1 MHTALSTHVLALAP
15 DSLASLGQLDLDS
28 LSELWS
34 LFTRCKDNLQNG
46 RRLENLSWRLWYE
59 SGGCRRDGEPFPRSA
74 QGSPTVDD
82 TREADWSD
90 PDWEEASDASS
101 GGGSYSSRDED
112 QDEAVTP
119 ASPPRPRASPPS
131 TNALKPASTSILPRS
146 AGETD
151 PSRGRTTTAPSR
163 PPLARRGVSREW
175 GGTPVISGG
184 SLQRMIADLQRL
196 PEIPVP
202 GRARSVDGT
211 ATNGGLSKPPLG
223 SRGSSA
229 PDNLNKASLQ
239 ASRPASP
246 THAAG
251 ASLTR
256 SSSASTSARQR
267 SSRAASPS
275 ISRSASTLS
284 AAVAAPEEPA
294 PAPPPPPPLAPP
306 NRRVPS
312 GLAMSTM
319 PLHASSSASRR
330 PQPISPSPPTPGAD
344 EAIRMT
350 PSETAM
356 LALSNSRN
364 RSDLSLSCRAQSTA
378 ELAASFKPASFV
390 KGFEPSPP
398 APAPAGRQVVVPA
411 SVEARPGPG
420 AIAPPP
426 TPATTLASL
435 GPSPPKSGALKP
447 SSSVSPRSRSPRAST
462 STSASTPNKVPP
474 PAPSQV
480 QVQAAGPGPSAFH
493 RKPPCPPTCDRGKKI
508 FFISSPESDEEGSRS
523 SAGGRSGGGSTGG
536 MRVVVSPPSALKK
549 SAVGAAAG
557 QEAKGKGKEVD
568 NKAREEDEDEWA
580 SETESD
586 QEEEDDDDDSSGWGS
601 EYSTESDIAR
611 NSASNARAGGTDSS
625 NLFAKQRTA
634 STATLS
640 GANTGGPGELTRR
653 PPGLLSQL
661 FHPDQFI
668 DDSDRT
674 HSAVDLMR
682 RNHKSMSALPT
693 MGKLHPSKST
703 GLIDGRLALNGRNKS
718 FLKGKPEH
726 VELESSSDEGE
737 GAAAG
742 YGGRGV
748 VAEGGEDEESSEY
761 EDVDADAEAK
771 AAAAAALARRQR
783 ELEEVVAPPQTPR
796 TTRRAMLATELSE
809 SLRRNLLWERQT
821 RNRIMG
827 GMPRRPTMPGEP
839 LPQRPASSTNV
850 AAAMQQH
857 GPPSAPAVPPSQLQQ
872 PHEPTVTRAQTDEG
886 GVRAPHPSPATR
898 HSPPLRKRSPPTQQQ
913 QPQRPHPPQHH
924 HTQHAPRHPGT
935 TNLPRRHT
943 TGTGLYLQALNGG
956 AFRRPRQADT
966 DSELSQS
973 SDDEDDGR
981 ASPADVFGSSIGGQR
996 VW

>member
-74 QGSPTVDD
+74 QGSPKIDET
-82 TREADWSD
+82 EWSD
-90 PDWEEASDASS
+90 PEWEEASDTDTGASFS
-101 GGGSYSSRDED
+101 AGEDDES
-112 QDEAVTP
+112 VPP
-119 ASPPRPRASPPS
+119 ASPPRTRASPPS
-131 TNALKPASTSILPRS
+131 TSTQKPSPPSISPQSATATS
-146 AGETD
+146 
-151 PSRGRTTTAPSR
+151 PSRGRTTTAAPPR

-175 GGTPVISGG
+175 GGAPVISGG

-196 PEIPVP
+196 PEIPAP
-202 GRARSVDGT
+202 GRARSVDG
-211 ATNGGLSKPPLG
+211 ATSSSNGLNKPPLG

-229 PDNLNKASLQ
+229 PDNLNAASLQ
-239 ASRPASP
+239 ASRAASP
-246 THAAG
+246 TPAAD
-251 ASLTR
+251 LTR
-256 SSSASTSARQR
+256 SSSSASTSTSARQR
-267 SSRAASPS
+267 SRAKSSS
-275 ISRSASTLS
+275 ISRSASTP
-284 AAVAAPEEPA
+284 AANAPEEPHQ
-294 PAPPPPPPLAPP
+294 PAPPPPPAPP

-319 PLHASSSASRR
+319 PAAAARR
-330 PQPISPSPPTPGAD
+330 PAAVSPSPPTPAD
-344 EAIRMT
+344 EEVIRMT

-364 RSDLSLSCRAQSTA
+364 RSDLSLSRRAQSTA

-398 APAPAGRQVVVPA
+398 QARQQVPA

-426 TPATTLASL
+426 TPATNLASL
-435 GPSPPKSGALKP
+435 GPSPPKSALKSP
-447 SSSVSPRSRSPRAST
+447 SSTSSSSRSPRT
-462 STSASTPNKVPP
+462 TPAKVPP
-474 PAPSQV
+474 PRPPP
-480 QVQAAGPGPSAFH
+480 VQAAGPGPSAFT
-493 RKPPCPPTCDRGKKI
+493 RKAPCPPTGDRAKKI

-523 SAGGRSGGGSTGG
+523 SAGAGSGGGRGG
-536 MRVVVSPPSALKK
+536 SAGMKVVVSPPSAMKK
-549 SAVGAAAG
+549 SVQA
-557 QEAKGKGKEVD
+557 EKGKGKEVERRAG
-568 NKAREEDEDEWA
+568 KEVEEEDEWA
-580 SETESD
+580 SETETD
-586 QEEEDDDDDSSGWGS
+586 EEEDWDEEDDDSSGWGS

-611 NSASNARAGGTDSS
+611 DSARRGGAGGAGGFDTT

-634 STATLS
+634 STATLNN

-668 DDSDRT
+668 DDSDRNPS
-674 HSAVDLMR
+674 SADLMR

-693 MGKLHPSKST
+693 LGRLQSEKSA
-703 GLIDGRLALNGRNKS
+703 GRLAANGRSKS

-726 VELESSSDEGE
+726 VELESSSDERE
-737 GAAAG
+737 G
-742 YGGRGV
+742 YGGRGGG
-748 VAEGGEDEESSEY
+748 VAEEQEKEEEEEDEY

-839 LPQRPASSTNV
+839 LPQRPASSTNL

-857 GPPSAPAVPPSQLQQ
+857 VPPSAPAVPPSQLQK
-872 PHEPTVTRAQTDEG
+872 PHQPTVTRAQTDEG
-886 GVRAPHPSPATR
+886 GVRAPNPSPATR
-898 HSPPLRKRSPPTQQQ
+898 HSPPLSKRSPPTQ
-913 QPQRPHPPQHH
+913 PQRPRPPQHH

-956 AFRRPRQADT
+956 AFRRARAADT
-966 DSELSQS
+966 DSDLSQS

-981 ASPADVFGSSIGGQR
+981 ASPADVFGSSIGAQR

>member
-59 SGGCRRDGEPFPRSA
+59 SGGCRRDGVPLPRSA
-74 QGSPTVDD
+74 QGSPKAV
-82 TREADWSD
+82 EADWSD
-90 PDWEEASDASS
+90 PEWEEASDTDTGASFS
-101 GGGSYSSRDED
+101 VDEKEE
-112 QDEAVTP
+112 DESVPP
-119 ASPPRPRASPPS
+119 ASPPRTRASPPS
-131 TNALKPASTSILPRS
+131 TSTHKHPSPSISPRS
-146 AGETD
+146 ATETD
-151 PSRGRTTTAPSR
+151 TSRGRTSTTVPPR

-175 GGTPVISGG
+175 GGAPVISGG

-202 GRARSVDGT
+202 GRARSVDG
-211 ATNGGLSKPPLG
+211 ATVNGLNKPPLG

-229 PDNLNKASLQ
+229 PDNLNAASLQ
-239 ASRPASP
+239 ASRAASP
-246 THAAG
+246 TPAA
-251 ASLTR
+251 ADLTR
-256 SSSASTSARQR
+256 SSSSASTSARQR
-267 SSRAASPS
+267 SRANSSS
-275 ISRSASTLS
+275 ISRSASTP
-284 AAVAAPEEPA
+284 AANAPEEPHQ
-294 PAPPPPPPLAPP
+294 PAPPPPPAPP

-319 PLHASSSASRR
+319 PATAARR
-330 PQPISPSPPTPGAD
+330 PAAVSPSPPTP
-344 EAIRMT
+344 EEVIRMT

-364 RSDLSLSCRAQSTA
+364 RSDLSLSRRAQSTA

-398 APAPAGRQVVVPA
+398 QARQQAQVVVPA

-435 GPSPPKSGALKP
+435 GPSPPKSALKSP
-447 SSSVSPRSRSPRAST
+447 SSASSSRST
-462 STSASTPNKVPP
+462 STPAKVPP
-474 PAPSQV
+474 PPSAQV
-480 QVQAAGPGPSAFH
+480 QRTGPGPSAFRH
-493 RKPPCPPTCDRGKKI
+493 PPPAAGPGAGGDRAKKI

-523 SAGGRSGGGSTGG
+523 SAGGGGGRSGGSGAG
-536 MRVVVSPPSALKK
+536 MKVVVSPPSAVKK
-549 SAVGAAAG
+549 SVQVGD
-557 QEAKGKGKEVD
+557 KGKGKEVER
-568 NKAREEDEDEWA
+568 KGGRGEAEEVDEWA

-586 QEEEDDDDDSSGWGS
+586 EQEEEDDDSSGWGS

-611 NSASNARAGGTDSS
+611 DSARRAGARASDST

-634 STATLS
+634 STATLNN

-668 DDSDRT
+668 DDSDRNPST
-674 HSAVDLMR
+674 ADLMR

-693 MGKLHPSKST
+693 LGRLQQSEKST
-703 GLIDGRLALNGRNKS
+703 AGRLGANGRSKS

-737 GAAAG
+737 G
-742 YGGRGV
+742 YGGRGPP
-748 VAEGGEDEESSEY
+748 VAEREEEEEGSSEY

-839 LPQRPASSTNV
+839 LPQRPASSTNL
-850 AAAMQQH
+850 AAAMQQQ

-872 PHEPTVTRAQTDEG
+872 PHQPTVTRAQTDEG
-886 GVRAPHPSPATR
+886 GVRAPNPSPATR
-898 HSPPLRKRSPPTQQQ
+898 HSPPLSKRSPPTQ
-913 QPQRPHPPQHH
+913 PQRPHAPQHH

-956 AFRRPRQADT
+956 SFRRARAADT

>member
-59 SGGCRRDGEPFPRSA
+59 SGGCRRDGEPFLRSA
-74 QGSPTVDD
+74 QGSPKVD
-82 TREADWSD
+82 EADWSD
-90 PDWEEASDASS
+90 PEWEEASDTDSA
-101 GGGSYSSRDED
+101 GGSYSSADE
-112 QDEAVTP
+112 EVAVPP
-119 ASPPRPRASPPS
+119 ASPPRTRASPPS
-131 TNALKPASTSILPRS
+131 TSTHKPSSPSVSPQSATATS
-146 AGETD
+146 
-151 PSRGRTTTAPSR
+151 PSRGRTSTAAPAR

-175 GGTPVISGG
+175 GGAPVISGG

-202 GRARSVDGT
+202 GRARSVDGAALT
-211 ATNGGLSKPPLG
+211 SNGLNKPPLG

-229 PDNLNKASLQ
+229 PDNLNAASLQ
-239 ASRPASP
+239 ASRAASP
-246 THAAG
+246 TPAAD
-251 ASLTR
+251 LTR
-256 SSSASTSARQR
+256 SSSSASTSARQR
-267 SSRAASPS
+267 SRANSPS
-275 ISRSASTLS
+275 ISRSASTPT
-284 AAVAAPEEPA
+284 ANAPEEA
-294 PAPPPPPPLAPP
+294 HQPAPPPPPAPP

-319 PLHASSSASRR
+319 PAQSAAARR
-330 PQPISPSPPTPGAD
+330 PAAVSPSPPTPAD
-344 EAIRMT
+344 EPAGVIRMT

-364 RSDLSLSCRAQSTA
+364 RSDLSLSRRAQSTA
-378 ELAASFKPASFV
+378 ELAASCKPASFV

-398 APAPAGRQVVVPA
+398 QARQQAQVQVPA

-426 TPATTLASL
+426 TPATNLASL
-435 GPSPPKSGALKP
+435 GPSPPKSALKSP
-447 SSSVSPRSRSPRAST
+447 SSTSSSRSPRA
-462 STSASTPNKVPP
+462 TPAKVPP
-474 PAPSQV
+474 PPSSA
-480 QVQAAGPGPSAFH
+480 VQAAGPGPSAFT
-493 RKPPCPPTCDRGKKI
+493 RKTPCPPTGDRAKKI

-523 SAGGRSGGGSTGG
+523 SGGRGGGSAG
-536 MRVVVSPPSALKK
+536 MKVVGSPPSAMKK
-549 SAVGAAAG
+549 HASAA
-557 QEAKGKGKEVD
+557 ETKGKGKEVQNGKEQD
-568 NKAREEDEDEWA
+568 EEDEWA
-580 SETESD
+580 SETETD
-586 QEEEDDDDDSSGWGS
+586 EEEEEEDDDDSSGWGS

-611 NSASNARAGGTDSS
+611 DSARRGGAGGGAGGFDST

-634 STATLS
+634 STATLNN

-668 DDSDRT
+668 DDSDRNPS
-674 HSAVDLMR
+674 SANLMR

-693 MGKLHPSKST
+693 L
-703 GLIDGRLALNGRNKS
+703 GRLQSEKSAGPGRLGANGRSKS

-737 GAAAG
+737 GYGRRGAG
-742 YGGRGV
+742 
-748 VAEGGEDEESSEY
+748 VAEEAEEGEEEEEDEY

-839 LPQRPASSTNV
+839 LPQRPPSSTNL
-850 AAAMQQH
+850 AAAMQQQ

-872 PHEPTVTRAQTDEG
+872 PHQPTVTRAQTDEG
-886 GVRAPHPSPATR
+886 GVRAPNPSPATR
-898 HSPPLRKRSPPTQQQ
+898 HSPPLSKRSP
-913 QPQRPHPPQHH
+913 PQRPHPPQHH

-956 AFRRPRQADT
+956 AFRRARAADT